1 MNTEIDFLVLGATG
15 MQGCIVA
22 RYLSENGHRIYI
34 SGRNQSRLEEAG
46 KKYKIEGAQALD
58 LNNKE
63 ETTKLIHQIRP
74 AVVINC
80 AEGDWNLSVYR
91 SALEGGANVIDLG
104 SDLSATGEQLALNEE
119 FKKKNLVA
127 ITGCG
132 STPGVNNVMLR
143 YAGDYFDSITTIEAG
158 FAWNSNIKTF
168 VVPFSMESII
178 EEFTE
183 PAPVIENKSWLKKI
197 PLETVRDQEFREVGN
212 QKVFLVR
219 HPETETFFSHYKNKG
234 VENVRFL
241 AGFPKH
247 SFDTIMSYL
256 NHSFTKNDK
265 VIFIHVDGKGEIP
278 LIGLTK
284 VLQEIHPL
292 PKDYMEKENLWVRI
306 GGEKD
311 GAKKEILMECIVPTL
326 PDWKEAGCNIDTGFP
341 ASIIGQMILK
351 GDINQYG
358 SFAPEAIVP
367 CDKFFQALNKNNMI
381 ILMNGEM
388 ITTEEFEKEDETL
401 QGTVQRGDQYL

>member
-15 MQGCIVA
+15 MQGGIVA

-34 SGRNQSRLEEAG
+34 SGRNQSRLEESG

-219 HPETETFFSHYKNKG
+219 HPETETFFSKQFFRIIK
-234 VENVRFL
+234 
-241 AGFPKH
+241 
-247 SFDTIMSYL
+247 I
-256 NHSFTKNDK
+256 
-265 VIFIHVDGKGEIP
+265 
-278 LIGLTK
+278 
-284 VLQEIHPL
+284 
-292 PKDYMEKENLWVRI
+292 KE
-306 GGEKD
+306 
-311 GAKKEILMECIVPTL
+311 
-326 PDWKEAGCNIDTGFP
+326 WK
-341 ASIIGQMILK
+341 M
-351 GDINQYG
+351 
-358 SFAPEAIVP
+358 
-367 CDKFFQALNKNNMI
+367 
-381 ILMNGEM
+381 
-388 ITTEEFEKEDETL
+388 
-401 QGTVQRGDQYL
+401 